1 MTAKKPKKVAKKAAS
16 KSTKKSATKKTATK
30 KTAKKPTTTATE
42 LVVDGS
48 QLTQILD
55 LAGAR
60 RPSAKSKTLA
70 TLERQLGRAVPGE
83 LRGYLARP
91 LDLDHPEADHPNV
104 SNASFAGALPDVP
117 AWLEQL
123 KKPTEGTLQAIHQL
137 AGLYPLGVKLERGD
151 FLWVFAGV
159 ERYSELDS
167 GGVFY
172 YDGRELGG
180 FYPGT
185 ISGFLLH
192 ELRAHWEAL
201 DGSDDADELR
211 DVFHFSRPDPRREP
225 PKAVDLPA
233 PIAAAFDARAN
244 VMTARLDRI
253 VTLVLLLRGKPPHLG
268 GLPTE
273 ATWLVERRG
282 LADNH
287 ADAMY
292 WLLAH
297 WLFDNRPELAEA
309 IALTKTHRSPL
320 VAALRDHVAE
330 HDATAE
336 YGPQQAALFAA
347 VRLAAAAR

>member
-1 MTAKKPKKVAKKAAS
+1 MTAKKPKKVAKKAA
-16 KSTKKSATKKTATK
+16 KKATKKATKKTSSK
-30 KTAKKPTTTATE
+30 QPTASARE
-42 LVVDGS
+42 LAVDGS

-60 RPSAKSKTLA
+60 KPSAASKTLA
-70 TLERQLGRAVPGE
+70 TLERQLGRAAPGE
-83 LRGYLARP
+83 LRSYLARP
-91 LDLDHPEADHPNV
+91 LDLDHPEADHPDI
-104 SNASFAGALPDVP
+104 SDTSFAGALPDVR
-117 AWLEQL
+117 AWLDQL
-123 KKPTEGTLQAIHQL
+123 KKPTEGTLQAIQQL

-151 FLWVFAGV
+151 FLWVFAGLR
-159 ERYSELDS
+159 RYSELDS

-185 ISGFLLH
+185 LSGFLLH
-192 ELRAHWEAL
+192 ELRAHWEEL
-201 DGSDDADELR
+201 DGSDDAGELR
-211 DVFHFSRPDPRREP
+211 DVFHFSRPNPRQEP
-225 PKAVDLPA
+225 PKAIDLPA

-244 VMTARLDRI
+244 AMTARLDRI
-253 VTLVLLLRGKPPHLG
+253 VTLLLLLRGEPPHLA

-273 ATWLVERRG
+273 STWHAERRG
-282 LADNH
+282 LADDH

-309 IALTKTHRSPL
+309 VALTKAHRSPL
-320 VAALRDHVAE
+320 VAALRDHVAR
-330 HDATAE
+330 HDASAA

-347 VRLAAAAR
+347 VRLAARE